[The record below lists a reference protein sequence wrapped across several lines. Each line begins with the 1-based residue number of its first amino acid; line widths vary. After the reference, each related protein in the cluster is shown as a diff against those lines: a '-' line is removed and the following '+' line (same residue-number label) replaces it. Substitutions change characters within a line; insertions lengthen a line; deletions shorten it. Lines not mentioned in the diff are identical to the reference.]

1 VTRYDLSLAA
11 ADYAPWDGAPRKSL
25 IIASHPRS
33 GSTMLGE
40 AVAFAGGLG
49 CPLEYLHRGFRPA
62 LAARWQAPDL
72 EAYVAAMHRYRTDA
86 SGTLSIKLFWQDIC
100 ELLLERR
107 PGDDPALLE
116 RPAEEVPA
124 EDYRDIAAILGAI
137 LPDPHYVYLYRR
149 DALRQA
155 VSSLIATQT
164 GVWRLVGGAAGAAVT
179 GPAEYDYDRIMALLA
194 FGAFSHG
201 HWRAFFAA
209 NRIVPHAIAY
219 EDMVADPDRVIGA
232 LLGELGATSNV
243 PPPRRMQRQADGVG
257 DAMMLRFL
265 QDHAVRSAAGAPG
278 VS

>member
-1 VTRYDLSLAA
+1 MTRYDLSLAA
-11 ADYAPWDGAPRKSL
+11 ADYAPWQGAPRKSL

-40 AVAFAGGLG
+40 AIAFAGGLG

-62 LAARWQAPDL
+62 LAERWQAPDL
-72 EAYVAAMHRYRTDA
+72 EAYVAAMHRHRTDA
-86 SGTLSIKLFWQDIC
+86 NGTLSIKLFWQDIG

-107 PGDDPALLE
+107 PDYDLELLE
-116 RPAEEVPA
+116 RPAEETPV
-124 EDYRDIAAILGAI
+124 EDYRSIAAMLGTI
-137 LPDPHYVYLYRR
+137 LPNPHYVYLYRR

-164 GVWRLVGGAAGAAVT
+164 GIWRLLEGAAGRPAA

-201 HWRAFFAA
+201 HWRAFFTA
-209 NRIVPHAIAY
+209 NGIAPHVIAY

-232 LLGELGATSNV
+232 LLRELGGENDV
-243 PPPRRMQRQADGVG
+243 PRPRRMQRQADGVG

-265 QDHAVRSAAGAPG
+265 QDNAVRPA
-278 VS
+278 